1 LNALYAS
8 QIDLSGFP
16 WLSVVLRVRILASL
30 RWLGLTNYRF
40 RAILTGISRTAGL
53 GSPRVFT
60 DPSAV
65 GLAGQAALTKCRPA
79 RT

>member
-1 LNALYAS
+1 MRYTPAKS
-8 QIDLSGFP
+8 T
-16 WLSVVLRVRILASL
+16 SVVFRGSPSSSVLEFLASL

-40 RAILTGISRTAGL
+40 RAILTGISLTAGL